1 MELEIVLLSNFTEGK
16 LVASYESENVG
27 SISYTLNG
35 IKNVDINDLT
45 IKEGYEKQNIEIKL
59 VDALVE
65 LVRNNRKIINPKNSF
80 ANLLLEMNDEYKDV
94 LSVAKIKQVLA

>member
-1 MELEIVLLSNFTEGK
+1 MELEIVLLNDLTQGK
-16 LVASYESENVG
+16 LVASYDSKNVG
-27 SISYTLNG
+27 SLSYSLNG

-45 IKEGYEKQNIEIKL
+45 ITEGYEKQNIEIEL

-80 ANLLLEMNDEYKDV
+80 AKLLLEMNDEYKDV
-94 LSVAKIKQVLA
+94 LSVAKIKQVIA